1 MRNINTLKIG
11 ILTLVAL
18 GLLFFG
24 IKFLKGINIF
34 SAETPYHTTF
44 SKVNGLTVSTPIL
57 IEGYK
62 VGVVRKMDFDFE
74 NNKGI
79 RVELSINKRVKLPKD
94 SKVRIKLNPL
104 SGADLIIQLGK
115 SPEFLE
121 PGGELGA
128 INMQTDLMAIAQEKI
143 LPMIDSL
150 MPHIDS
156 MVRGVNKQVNNPDIA
171 EAIGYIRNTTK
182 QIEELAKALRVTGER
197 LPPVI
202 ANIEQVSDNAIKIT
216 NDIQNSDIKVLIKN
230 IEETTNN
237 LRLVTEQLKDSRGT
251 AGKLLSDPGLY
262 DRLNA
267 MVNSADSLLSD
278 IKKNPNRYVHFSVF

>member
-34 SAETPYHTTF
+34 SSESPYYTTF

-74 NNKGI
+74 NNRGI
-79 RVELSINKRVKLPKD
+79 KVELSINKKVKLPKD

-104 SGADLIIQLGK
+104 SGADLIIEMGK
-115 SPEFLE
+115 SPEYLE
-121 PGGELGA
+121 SRGELEA
-128 INMQTDLMAIAQEKI
+128 INMQTDLMSIAQEKI

-156 MVRGVNKQVNNPDIA
+156 MVRGVNRQVNNPDIA
-171 EAIGYIRNTTK
+171 EAVGYIRNTTK

-237 LRLVTEQLKDSRGT
+237 LRLFTEQLKDTKGT
-251 AGKLLSDPGLY
+251 AGKLLNDPGLY

>member
-34 SAETPYHTTF
+34 SSETPYYTTF

-74 NNKGI
+74 NNRGI
-79 RVELSINKRVKLPKD
+79 KVELSINKKVKLPKD

-104 SGADLIIQLGK
+104 SGADLIIEMGK
-115 SPEFLE
+115 SPEYLE
-121 PGGELGA
+121 SRGELEA
-128 INMQTDLMAIAQEKI
+128 INMQTDLMSIAQEKI

-156 MVRGVNKQVNNPDIA
+156 MVRGVNRQVNNPDIA
-171 EAIGYIRNTTK
+171 EAVGYIRNTTK

-237 LRLVTEQLKDSRGT
+237 LRLVTEQLKDTKGT
-251 AGKLLSDPGLY
+251 AGKLLNDPGLY